1 MKIAILSIAALLT
14 FAMATPQP
22 QKNIIVSY
30 PDETPDSV
38 VQQAKD
44 AIISAGG
51 TITHEYKLIKYVTT
65 SSIHTDETV

>member
-1 MKIAILSIAALLT
+1 MKFATLSLLALIT
-14 FAMATPQP
+14 FVMATPQP

-51 TITHEYKLIKYVTT
+51 TITHEYKLIK
-65 SSIHTDETV
+65 

>member
-1 MKIAILSIAALLT
+1 MKVAILSLLALIT

-51 TITHEYKLIKYVTT
+51 TITHEYKLIK
-65 SSIHTDETV
+65 